1 MKRVDVY
8 ATLPLKLFIANRGYK
23 TGDMI
28 LATSEDFPLIKHRGI
43 VVVEDDG
50 RINVFQCSLF
60 KKHKR
65 RYSIVKESLEEWTKN
80 RLIKSVEPTNLTKEE
95 IVRASNTLGDKCF
108 DVFSFNCE
116 QYAYFIKD
124 GEAKSPQLLWWGVS
138 AGMVLLGLG
147 AWYLLKHKNEKSR
160 S

>member
-50 RINVFQCSLF
+50 QINVFHNVPSL
-60 KKHKR
+60 R
-65 RYSIVKESLEEWTKN
+65 NIRGGSIVKESLEEWTKN

-147 AWYLLKHKNEKSR
+147 AWYLLKHKK
-160 S
+160 